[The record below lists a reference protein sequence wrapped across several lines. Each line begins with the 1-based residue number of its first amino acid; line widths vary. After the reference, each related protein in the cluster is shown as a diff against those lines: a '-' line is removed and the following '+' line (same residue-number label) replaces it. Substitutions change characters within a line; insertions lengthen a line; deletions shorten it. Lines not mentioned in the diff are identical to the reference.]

1 MVVTLIF
8 IIILLLLLIL
18 LTLLLLLYGTTTLV
32 GFGGTTHLFG
42 IQYQFGSGLW
52 CTIAMDQSYAIRRPG
67 FQINRLRLGRAGAQ
81 FDLMDRIGIVPL
93 QIVQLPLQ

>member
-1 MVVTLIF
+1 MVVTLI
-8 IIILLLLLIL
+8 IIFILLLLT

-42 IQYQFGSGLW
+42 IQNQFGSGLW
-52 CTIAMDQSYAIRRPG
+52 CPVTMDQSYAIRRPG